1 MSDTDAEDLIAHLC
15 GGLAPSDRE
24 AFRHAAESVLAS
36 SPQCWGP
43 GSIYRTLVPFWRK
56 YFHPPANDPNQTTT
70 RNQRRRASKLI
81 SAPPLEDNYDRR
93 HSRNLR
99 TVG

>member
-1 MSDTDAEDLIAHLC
+1 MSDADAEDLIAHLC

-24 AFRHAAESVLAS
+24 AFRNAAESALAS

-43 GSIYRTLVPFWRK
+43 GSVYRALVPLWRK
-56 YFHPPANDPNQTTT
+56 YFHPPANDPDQTTT
-70 RNQRRRASKLI
+70 WNQGRRASKLI
-81 SAPPLEDNYDRR
+81 SEPPLADDYDRR
-93 HSRNLR
+93 RCRNLR